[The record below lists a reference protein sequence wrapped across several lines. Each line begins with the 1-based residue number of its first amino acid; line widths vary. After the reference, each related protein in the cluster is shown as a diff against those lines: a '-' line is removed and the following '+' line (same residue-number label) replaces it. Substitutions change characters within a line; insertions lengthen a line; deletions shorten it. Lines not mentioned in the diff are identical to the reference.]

1 MRIAPRNFG
10 CPSGSDVVVV
20 GVRDQGELAGALD
33 RGLQLALVLR
43 LGAGDAARDDL
54 AVLGQVLA
62 QRVEILVVDLLDAL
76 GRELAELAAAEKL
89 AHVGLRSR
97 AQAASS
103 EAAAAVPIAFSSSS
117 RRGRRSPFSSLLF
130 MISDCSV
137 TASSRAMTM
146 WRRTASLKRKPS
158 TSSVSAFCV
167 HSMLSST

>member
-62 QRVEILVVDLLDAL
+62 QRVEILVIDLLDAL
-76 GRELAELAAAEKL
+76 GRELAELAAAEEL

-103 EAAAAVPIAFSSSS
+103 LAAMPTLFSSSS

-146 WRRTASLKRKPS
+146 
-158 TSSVSAFCV
+158 
-167 HSMLSST
+167 